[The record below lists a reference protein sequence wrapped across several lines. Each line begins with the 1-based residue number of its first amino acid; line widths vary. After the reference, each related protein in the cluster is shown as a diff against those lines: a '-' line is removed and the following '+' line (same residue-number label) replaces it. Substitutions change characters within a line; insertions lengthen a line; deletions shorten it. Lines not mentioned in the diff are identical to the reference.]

1 MVNTSFLHLD
11 IFLFNLCGFDSK
23 TAPGASSYYD
33 FIIRLWQSDRSEHL
47 KRKMF
52 PKMFLSRPRKKLN
65 ANKKLPPKHSGS
77 VKKLVQRAING
88 RLPDINPAKIMQ
100 QLLARCVV
108 DQSAEMGILGNTS
121 AVSVAFDGSP
131 YYSGASHYGVK
142 VCDCRSKG
150 IYNCTCPRKYSDPDA
165 RWGWDSYREQ
175 WFIIARGDIS
185 QTLFRYCQVKSV
197 FLHHTF
203 LHIRSCLV
211 GRRE

>member
-1 MVNTSFLHLD
+1 MVLMLDFKEHSITNWAQTVAND

-175 WFIIARGDIS
+175 WFFGD
-185 QTLFRYCQVKSV
+185 TLFNV
-197 FLHHTF
+197 TA
-203 LHIRSCLV
+203 SCLM
-211 GRRE
+211 